1 MEYLQG
7 HDLYKIISL
16 KDYTKIEEKDMA
28 QIIFKLLKTLI
39 FLHSKNIVH
48 RDIKPE
54 NILFSNKKDY
64 STLKLIDFGLAT
76 QTVNDNKTVGTPYYM
91 SPELIKGFSNPKCDV
106 WSVGVILYKMITGK
120 YPFNSNSNNDRE
132 VLLKNIKKSDYNTK
146 NLDESECSEEVKD
159 LISKLLVKDYNKR
172 LSSEECIQ
180 HPWFKKFYTQKE
192 SSLLNNNMLNCLI
205 DFAKKPLLQ
214 KEIYFFI
221 AKIST
226 EKEIK
231 QFMDFFDIFDSENTG
246 ILTIPEIKNAFKQ
259 IGINVNENDLKLI
272 WNGLDF
278 HKDNEVSYTEF
289 LAAMVS
295 TKPYNDLKGNLCTV
309 FNYFKED
316 KDFITADSILQTGKA
331 LNLVMNENG
340 IKKGFEIFKKE
351 KITLDEFQN
360 VIPQ

>member
-1 MEYLQG
+1 
-7 HDLYKIISL
+7 
-16 KDYTKIEEKDMA
+16 
-28 QIIFKLLKTLI
+28 
-39 FLHSKNIVH
+39 
-48 RDIKPE
+48 
-54 NILFSNKKDY
+54 
-64 STLKLIDFGLAT
+64 
-76 QTVNDNKTVGTPYYM
+76 
-91 SPELIKGFSNPKCDV
+91 
-106 WSVGVILYKMITGK
+106 
-120 YPFNSNSNNDRE
+120 
-132 VLLKNIKKSDYNTK
+132 
-146 NLDESECSEEVKD
+146 
-159 LISKLLVKDYNKR
+159 
-172 LSSEECIQ
+172 
-180 HPWFKKFYTQKE
+180 
-192 SSLLNNNMLNCLI
+192 MLNCLI

-221 AKIST
+221 AKVST

-259 IGINVNENDLKLI
+259 IGINLNESDLKLI

-295 TKPYNDLKGNLCTV
+295 TKPYNDLKSNLWTV

-340 IKKGFEIFKKE
+340 IKNGFQIFKKE
-351 KITLDEFQN
+351 KITFEEFQN
-360 VIPQ
+360 VIPQS